1 MPSSNVQVLRPRGAY
16 RHPDARILVFA
27 KAPRAG
33 TVKTR
38 LIPALGPEGA
48 AALHRLLTTHTVAT
62 LSRSRLAPL
71 TLCVTP
77 DVDDDFLRALA
88 RRAGM
93 ALEAQVDGDLGR
105 RMAAALRRAQTESEQ
120 VLLVGTDC
128 PNLDELYLGA
138 ALAAL
143 ESGVDVV
150 LGPAEDGGY
159 VLIGLSRPVDERLF
173 KDIDWG
179 TDRVL
184 EQTRARLAALG
195 WSHRE
200 LPTRWD
206 VDRPEDLARL
216 WS

>member
-1 MPSSNVQVLRPRGAY
+1 MSSTKVQAVRPQDEY
-16 RHPDARILVFA
+16 LHPDARILVFA

-33 TVKTR
+33 AVKTR
-38 LIPALGPEGA
+38 LIPALGAEGA

-93 ALEAQVDGDLGR
+93 ALEAQEDGDLGR
-105 RMAAALRRAQTESEQ
+105 RMAAALRHAQVESTR

-128 PNLDELYLGA
+128 PNLDEAYLDA
-138 ALAAL
+138 ALEAL
-143 ESGVDVV
+143 ESGADVV

-159 VLIGLSRPVDERLF
+159 VLVGLSRPVDGRLF
-173 KDIDWG
+173 EDIDWG
-179 TDRVL
+179 TERVL
-184 EQTRARLAALG
+184 VQTRARVQALG
-195 WSHRE
+195 WSWRE
-200 LPTRWD
+200 LPSRWD

-216 WS
+216 WA

>member
-1 MPSSNVQVLRPRGAY
+1 MPSTKVQAIRPQGGY
-16 RHPDARILVFA
+16 LHPDARILVFA

-48 AALHRLLTTHTVAT
+48 AAVHRLLTTHTVAT

-93 ALEAQVDGDLGR
+93 TLEAQEDGDLGR
-105 RMAAALRRAQTESEQ
+105 RMAAALRRAQADVAR

-128 PNLDELYLGA
+128 PNLDEAYLNA
-138 ALAAL
+138 ALEAL
-143 ESGVDVV
+143 ESGADVV

-159 VLIGLSRPVDERLF
+159 VLVGLSRPVDERLF
-173 KDIDWG
+173 QDIDWG
-179 TDRVL
+179 TDQVL
-184 EQTRARLAALG
+184 EQTRARIRALE
-195 WSHRE
+195 WSWRE
-200 LPTRWD
+200 LPPRWD
-206 VDRPEDLARL
+206 VDRPEDLTRL
-216 WS
+216 WA

>member
-1 MPSSNVQVLRPRGAY
+1 MPSSKVQAIRPQGGY
-16 RHPDARILVFA
+16 LHPDARILVFA

-48 AALHRLLTTHTVAT
+48 AAVHRLLTTHTVAT

-93 ALEAQVDGDLGR
+93 ALEAQEEGDLGW
-105 RMAAALRRAQTESEQ
+105 RMAAALRRAQADGAR

-128 PNLDELYLGA
+128 PNLDEAYLDA
-138 ALAAL
+138 ALEAL
-143 ESGVDVV
+143 ESGADVV

-159 VLIGLSRPVDERLF
+159 VLVGLSRPVDERLF
-173 KDIDWG
+173 QHIDWG
-179 TDRVL
+179 TDQVL
-184 EQTRARLAALG
+184 EQTRARIQALG
-195 WSHRE
+195 WSWRE
-200 LPTRWD
+200 LPPRWD

-216 WS
+216 WA